1 MNNKAQSAI
10 EMALGMTFMFGLA
23 AIFLHLFLYAN
34 ASDISVVQLMWGAVE
49 HTVTAPYP

>member
-1 MNNKAQSAI
+1 MNNKAQTAI

-23 AIFLHLFLYAN
+23 VIFLHLFMVAEAN
-34 ASDISVVQLMWGAVE
+34 DMSLVEMMWGAIE